1 MEKYNYQECVCE
13 DIREYLKNHGIIV
26 TTANRE
32 ELEDNLRDDLMQ
44 EDSVTG
50 NASGSYTCNYWRAE
64 ENICHNLDLLQDAA
78 DEYGCDL
85 GEWIKGGAETCDV
98 VIRCYLV
105 PSCLSDVLDEVE
117 IDVEDLQEL
126 ADYINEADG
135 WPENIREIIE
145 ANGWEDLTDEENNKI
160 CRDGCDILMFDKN
173 RKAYVESEEE
183 D

>member
-1 MEKYNYQECVCE
+1 MEKYDYQAAVSE
-13 DIREYLKNHGIIV
+13 DIREYLKNHDIIV

-32 ELEDNLRDDLMQ
+32 ELEDNLRDDLMN

-85 GEWIKGGAETCDV
+85 GEWIKRGAETCDV
-98 VIRCYLV
+98 AIRCYLV
-105 PSCLSDVLDEVE
+105 PSCLYDVLDEVE
-117 IDVEDLQEL
+117 IEVEDLQEL

-135 WPENIREIIE
+135 WPENTREIIE

-160 CRDGCDILMFDKN
+160 CRDGRDILLFDKN
-173 RKAYVESEEE
+173 RKAYVELEE

>member
-1 MEKYNYQECVCE
+1 MEKYDYQAAVSE
-13 DIREYLKNHGIIV
+13 DIREYLKSNNIVV
-26 TTANRE
+26 TTANRK
-32 ELEDNLRDDLMQ
+32 ELEDKLSDDLEQ
-44 EDSVTG
+44 NDSVTG
-50 NASGSYTCNYWRAE
+50 NASGSYTFNYWRAE

-78 DEYGCDL
+78 DAYGCDL
-85 GEWIKGGAETCDV
+85 GEWIKRGAETCDV

-117 IDVEDLQEL
+117 IEVEDLQEL

-160 CRDGCDILMFDKN
+160 CRDGCNILLFDNN
-173 RKAYVESEEE
+173 RKAHVELEE